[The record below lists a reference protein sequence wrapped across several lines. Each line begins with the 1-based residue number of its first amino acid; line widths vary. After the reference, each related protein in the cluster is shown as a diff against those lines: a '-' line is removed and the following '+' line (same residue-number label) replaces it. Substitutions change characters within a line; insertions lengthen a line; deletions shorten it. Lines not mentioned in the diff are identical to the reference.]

1 MKSCFYIKPQTVFNI
16 KNKRLPLLVFI
27 LALFVPQI
35 LFSDVKFGWARHY
48 NPSYKSF
55 PKDMVARNGRV
66 YVTGT
71 IEDGLGYKDMATIVY
86 NSAGDLI
93 LEKIYNISN
102 CDVGIAIA
110 IDDYNNFYVTGY
122 CAEGVPPDTNIIT
135 IKYNAQGDT
144 VWTRRY
150 SGPNRFTDIPVDIMV
165 DAAGNVYVF
174 GGTRIYQSRRYSY
187 LTIKYNAQGN
197 IVWTK
202 THTEGSYHQWPKAFA
217 IDAAGNVYVTGT
229 CDYNYL
235 TIKYNAQGDTV
246 WTRRYVGP
254 FHNDYAEGIVV
265 DIFNNVCV
273 TGSSQSSNSGF
284 DFATIKYNSSGD
296 VMWIQRYHSGGWND
310 EYVTAIATDSNGN
323 FCVTGRIHPQYP
335 YTDIVTVK
343 YNQYGEL
350 QWAKVH
356 NFGLQEEPRAI
367 ATDKFGNVY
376 LACNTLSQVI
386 RTIKYNPQGEIRWMQ
401 DYVYGP
407 VKSFPIAISIDKER
421 GNIYVEGYPETH
433 YFPPYITIKYNE
445 VPEILVSSPINITLA
460 QGTEKDTILRIRNTG
475 DMDLNWSLSEV
486 PEVSWLSENQNSGVI
501 AEGDSFDVLLNINS
515 SNLAAGVYQCTL
527 RITSNDPVNP
537 LVNVILNLTVLAP
550 PQISVYPSQL
560 VLTLEVSQTLDT
572 ILRINNNGDL
582 ILEWSLSEVPN
593 VVWLSENPQS
603 GEIPG
608 SGYNDIT
615 IGFNTY
621 NLTAGVYQCTLR
633 ITSNDPVNSVL
644 DIPVELTVTARP
656 AQIIVNPQSFNLTL
670 RHNIVFDTVL
680 RITNTGHYPLTW
692 QIAISEDIWWLS
704 VDYNS
709 GEVPPMSY
717 FDVTVS
723 VATSE
728 LYYWDSPYWGVLQI
742 TSNDS
747 VNPTLDVNIAVNIL
761 PPALSVE
768 PTSFN
773 ISIPQQSNIDT
784 ILQIINT
791 EEHPTDWSLYYTAS
805 WLSVYPSAGWIEYQ
819 NYVNVLVSFYSIGLS
834 PGVYQDTLELW
845 YSGMVLKI
853 PITFTVT
860 AIPRISIEPTA
871 FNVAL
876 LRNTTKDT
884 TLRIY
889 NLGSAN
895 LNWELTERPQT
906 SWLSVTPT
914 SGQIPATSYTDLTV
928 SFNTQG
934 LALGVY
940 QCTLR
945 ITSND
950 PQNSVVDVPIQ
961 LTVLSGT
968 QRPQISV
975 IPSSITV
982 VLDKNVIRD
991 TSLTIT
997 NIGNA
1002 TLLWNLQK
1010 TPDVSWLQVTPISG
1024 ELLPSNSNNLNVRFI
1039 TSNLLSWSYQCTLR
1053 ITSND
1058 PVTPTLDVLV
1068 TLIIP
1073 GWVRKNDVPS
1083 RMLHKLRF
1091 VRNGG
1096 ALVCVGDSLIYA
1108 FRGNNSN
1115 EFYAYSIAKDSW
1127 LTKESIP
1134 FGRDSNDTTK
1144 ISKKK
1149 IGKGAALCYDGDSL
1163 IYAIRGNN
1171 TKQFWKYNIIRNTW
1185 SALPFVPVTRGLK
1198 GGSGLCYHNGKV
1210 YLLAGGQKAVNKNF
1224 FVFDVQ
1230 SATWDTLNSVPLTPD
1245 AKTFRDGSGIA
1256 NINNTIYCLKGN
1268 GRHNYFLAYD
1278 INQNRWTQKET
1289 IPLRHPMLGDKRNRK
1304 NKVKDGGAITAGDG
1318 IVYIIKGGGK
1328 QDFWGYIPATESWIP
1343 LDTIPRLPES
1353 KKSVPKAGAN
1363 LTFGYGK
1370 VWLIKGNNTFEFWSY
1385 TPAI

>member
-1 MKSCFYIKPQTVFNI
+1 MRKNLTPFYPEDRSVGRVKSAIYEFFKSELKMDDVENWANIVKITLSDKNAQHIINVLNMTKEEYQKQVSERMPELVFVKDWNVPKSITYGQNYRLDEKKLSVMQPYYTSGESKPERAFIELLEKSDKIEWWFRNGDREATYFAVPYAEENGILKPFYIDFIVKFKDGSIGLFDTKTGFTRKVAGPKIEGLYQSSGQIPATSYTDLTVSFNTQG
-16 KNKRLPLLVFI
+16 
-27 LALFVPQI
+27 LAL
-35 LFSDVKFGWARHY
+35 
-48 NPSYKSF
+48 
-55 PKDMVARNGRV
+55 
-66 YVTGT
+66 
-71 IEDGLGYKDMATIVY
+71 
-86 NSAGDLI
+86 
-93 LEKIYNISN
+93 
-102 CDVGIAIA
+102 
-110 IDDYNNFYVTGY
+110 
-122 CAEGVPPDTNIIT
+122 
-135 IKYNAQGDT
+135 
-144 VWTRRY
+144 
-150 SGPNRFTDIPVDIMV
+150 
-165 DAAGNVYVF
+165 
-174 GGTRIYQSRRYSY
+174 
-187 LTIKYNAQGN
+187 
-197 IVWTK
+197 
-202 THTEGSYHQWPKAFA
+202 
-217 IDAAGNVYVTGT
+217 
-229 CDYNYL
+229 
-235 TIKYNAQGDTV
+235 
-246 WTRRYVGP
+246 
-254 FHNDYAEGIVV
+254 
-265 DIFNNVCV
+265 
-273 TGSSQSSNSGF
+273 
-284 DFATIKYNSSGD
+284 
-296 VMWIQRYHSGGWND
+296 
-310 EYVTAIATDSNGN
+310 
-323 FCVTGRIHPQYP
+323 
-335 YTDIVTVK
+335 
-343 YNQYGEL
+343 
-350 QWAKVH
+350 
-356 NFGLQEEPRAI
+356 
-367 ATDKFGNVY
+367 
-376 LACNTLSQVI
+376 
-386 RTIKYNPQGEIRWMQ
+386 
-401 DYVYGP
+401 
-407 VKSFPIAISIDKER
+407 
-421 GNIYVEGYPETH
+421 
-433 YFPPYITIKYNE
+433 
-445 VPEILVSSPINITLA
+445 
-460 QGTEKDTILRIRNTG
+460 
-475 DMDLNWSLSEV
+475 
-486 PEVSWLSENQNSGVI
+486 
-501 AEGDSFDVLLNINS
+501 
-515 SNLAAGVYQCTL
+515 GVYQCTL
-527 RITSNDPVNP
+527 RITNNDPQNP
-537 LVNVILNLTVLAP
+537 VVNVPVKLTVLGATISIT
-550 PQISVYPSQL
+550 PQEFNITLNYPQSKDTTLVISNLGNAQL
-560 VLTLEVSQTLDT
+560 VWNLTTVPQVNWLSVNPTSGNIPASHNQELTLSFTTTNLQH
-572 ILRINNNGDL
+572 G
-582 ILEWSLSEVPN
+582 
-593 VVWLSENPQS
+593 
-603 GEIPG
+603 
-608 SGYNDIT
+608 
-615 IGFNTY
+615 TY
-621 NLTAGVYQCTLR
+621 NCTLK
-633 ITSNDPVNSVL
+633 ITSNDPANAVVN
-644 DIPVELTVTARP
+644 IPVRLTVLMPEISVVPTSIQLALP
-656 AQIIVNPQSFNLTL
+656 YGAVK
-670 RHNIVFDTVL
+670 DTVVK
-680 RITNTGHYPLTW
+680 ITNNGNTVLTW
-692 QIAISEDIWWLS
+692 SLT
-704 VDYNS
+704 
-709 GEVPPMSY
+709 EVPIV
-717 FDVTVS
+717 D
-723 VATSE
+723 
-728 LYYWDSPYWGVLQI
+728 
-742 TSNDS
+742 
-747 VNPTLDVNIAVNIL
+747 
-761 PPALSVE
+761 
-768 PTSFN
+768 
-773 ISIPQQSNIDT
+773 
-784 ILQIINT
+784 
-791 EEHPTDWSLYYTAS
+791 
-805 WLSVYPSAGWIEYQ
+805 
-819 NYVNVLVSFYSIGLS
+819 
-834 PGVYQDTLELW
+834 
-845 YSGMVLKI
+845 
-853 PITFTVT
+853 
-860 AIPRISIEPTA
+860 
-871 FNVAL
+871 
-876 LRNTTKDT
+876 
-884 TLRIY
+884 
-889 NLGSAN
+889 
-895 LNWELTERPQT
+895 
-906 SWLSVTPT
+906 WLSVTPT

-934 LALGVY
+934 LALGAY

-1002 TLLWNLQK
+1002 TLVWNLQK